1 MAKGLHHLLAF
12 DHLVDQRGLFAAD
25 GALALEVAVAALCQK
40 ARHHKA
46 QRGDAHHHQR
56 DGHILPQHEQQ
67 GAKNGQDTGE

>member
-12 DHLVDQRGLFAAD
+12 DHLVDQRGLLAAD

-46 QRGDAHHHQR
+46 QRGNAHYHQR

-67 GAKNGQDTGE
+67 GAQNGQDA